1 MSNKKKNKNQGK
13 PAAWKNPIVVG
24 LLNPLPTKGKVGTS
38 AAEMLKSAAF
48 GLVGTGLGMA
58 IGKPSLL
65 VGMGTSLVANYLDFQ
80 PLKTASIGMMAPSSV
95 YPESR
100 VRAIGRELGLF
111 HDGPDVIITADK
123 RRLFQ
128 VLVHPATI
136 STDDT
141 ENLRVLRLLLEEVPL
156 KSAVRLAAA
165 ITGAPRN
172 TLYNSALTMQKTLHA
187 ATENTTETD

>member
-1 MSNKKKNKNQGK
+1 MAEVQLRG
-13 PAAWKNPIVVG
+13 VVKAYG
-24 LLNPLPTKGKVGTS
+24 AMQV
-38 AAEMLKSAAF
+38 
-48 GLVGTGLGMA
+48 VHA
-58 IGKPSLL
+58 ID
-65 VGMGTSLVANYLDFQ
+65 LDI
-80 PLKTASIGMMAPSSV
+80 S
-95 YPESR
+95 
-100 VRAIGRELGLF
+100 
-111 HDGPDVIITADK
+111 DGEFV
-123 RRLFQ
+123 

-165 ITGAPRN
+165 MTGAPRN